1 MAIIPESITPLGLS
15 TTETAGSGQYIVTGL
30 SFEVLGERVE
40 FWGDDDIG
48 LFYAYI
54 PIPASPAVSTVI
66 KVLDGANNLVDQLL
80 VPYVE
85 TTNRFSFQI
94 DIASLSDG
102 DFSVEVY
109 TQSNIVIGEGGFT
122 VGGDAAYG
130 ISRYDHFPDG
140 IGLVTNGSADVTS
153 TGAASFAY
161 AAEGGVET
169 GGEAEY
175 ANSYHV
181 FAADGGLATDN
192 NGNDAG
198 AGILGYFHI
207 PSDEGIV
214 TAGTGIAFNGAPFYE
229 ASGGMSLSSGGRYNI
244 GEQVQPE
251 LNRLECIDDQSFWCE
266 ENEDCILKEEKVIY
280 NGGLIPAY
288 TVCNSN
294 REVKRATRA
303 NVERNV

>member
-54 PIPASPAVSTVI
+54 PVPASPAVSTVI
-66 KVLDGANNLVDQLL
+66 KVKDNLNNVVDQLI
-80 VPYVE
+80 VPYVG

-94 DIASLSDG
+94 DISSLSDG
-102 DFSVEVY
+102 DFSVEAY
-109 TQSNIVIGEGGFT
+109 TQSNVIVGEGGFT
-122 VGGDAAYG
+122 VSGDSAYG

-140 IGLVTNGSADVTS
+140 IGLFVDGSAAVTS
-153 TGAASFAY
+153 TGAASFDY
-161 AAEGGVET
+161 AAEGGLTVDS
-169 GGEAEY
+169 EADY

-181 FAADGGLATDN
+181 FEAGGGLTTDN
-192 NGNDAG
+192 YGNDAG

-207 PSDEGIV
+207 PDDNGIV
-214 TAGTGIAFNGAPFYE
+214 VAGSGPSFNGTQTYPGDGTIS
-229 ASGGMSLSSGGRYNI
+229 ASGNARYTISSAA
-244 GEQVQPE
+244 QAE
-251 LNRLECIDDQSFWCE
+251 LNKFECIEDQSFWCE
-266 ENEDCILKEEKVIY
+266 EAEDCILKEEKVIY
-280 NGGLIPAY
+280 NGALIPAY

-294 REVKRATRA
+294 KEVKRVTQT
-303 NVERNV
+303 NV